1 MELLAAIDAF
11 DNGKPFRD
19 ALDADLHESWQV
31 FRYYAGWADKIC
43 GKTIETGPGKLC
55 YTLQEPLGV
64 CAQIIPWNFPFM
76 MLAWKVAPA
85 IACGNAVIVKS
96 AEQTPLSALYFG
108 KLVQEAGAPP
118 GLINILSG
126 YGKEA
131 GAALAEHMDVD
142 KVAFTGSTATGR
154 TIMRAAASNLKNIT
168 LECGGKSPSV
178 VFADANLEQAVKWT
192 HSGGLFNQGEVCTA
206 TTRIYVEESIHD
218 QFVEEFIK
226 YTKSTSTV
234 GHPFD
239 EATFQG
245 PQVSQAQYEK
255 VLDFIDIGKQEGA
268 KVEMGGGAFKKT
280 TEGGG
285 GGYFIE
291 PTVFSNISPTMR
303 ISREEIFGPVICI
316 SKFHSTSEAIALAN
330 DSSYGLAAAIFT
342 ENLRK
347 GHAVAAKIQ
356 AGMVWLNSSG
366 DSHWGIPFGGYK
378 MSGIG
383 RELGSY
389 ALDAYTQTKAVHVNL
404 GVDL

>member
-1 MELLAAIDAF
+1 
-11 DNGKPFRD
+11 
-19 ALDADLHESWQV
+19 
-31 FRYYAGWADKIC
+31 
-43 GKTIETGPGKLC
+43 
-55 YTLQEPLGV
+55 
-64 CAQIIPWNFPFM
+64 M

-85 IACGNAVIVKS
+85 IACGNAVVVKS

-131 GAALAEHMDVD
+131 GAALAEHLDVD

-154 TIMRAAASNLKNIT
+154 TIMKAASANLKNIT
-168 LECGGKSPSV
+168 LECGGKSPSI

-192 HSGGLFNQGEVCTA
+192 HSGGISFLFFLLLFFQYHEQEETDTSPPLLGLVGLFNQGEVCTA

-255 VLDFIDIGKQEGA
+255 VLDFIEVGKQEGA
-268 KVEMGGGAFKKT
+268 KVEMGGGAFKAK
-280 TEGGG
+280 EGG

-291 PTVFSNISPTMR
+291 PTVFSNVSSLPPSSLPSTPSPNLFSPFSLPTQNPDLPHHAHR
-303 ISREEIFGPVICI
+303 ARR
-316 SKFHSTSEAIALAN
+316 
-330 DSSYGLAAAIFT
+330 
-342 ENLRK
+342 NLRPRNLHQQIPQHVRSHPTRQRQLLRARRGRLYRK
-347 GHAVAAKIQ
+347 FTQGTC
-356 AGMVWLNSSG
+356 GGGENSSG
-366 DSHWGIPFGGYK
+366 NGLVEFFGGFT
-378 MSGIG
+378 
-383 RELGSY
+383 LGNS
-389 ALDAYTQTKAVHVNL
+389 VWRV
-404 GVDL
+404 